1 VILLLAILL
10 VVFVPIAM
18 PWSVI
23 VIIVACILEIG
34 EVAVLRRWAKRLDR
48 GTARTTGT
56 EAMVGERGEVVEPCH
71 PVGMVQV
78 RGELWRARC
87 EGGADTGQTVEVES
101 VDGLTLI
108 VAREPAMTPR
118 TLPAAR

>member
-1 VILLLAILL
+1 VILLVAIVL
-10 VVFVPIAM
+10 VVFVPIAL
-18 PWSVI
+18 PWSIV

-34 EVAVLRRWAKRLDR
+34 EVTVLRRWAKRLDR
-48 GTARTTGT
+48 KTARTTGT

-71 PVGMVQV
+71 PIGMVHL

-108 VAREPAMTPR
+108 VARDPAMSPR
-118 TLPAAR
+118 TVPAAR